1 MNENNVERIA
11 KILAE
16 DQGDPQAWGAY
27 ASKAMQIIE
36 IAQDDWKGFWPDG
49 KYTLADEPPSP
60 LPTQEG

>member
-16 DQGDPQAWGAY
+16 DHGDPQAWGAY

-36 IAQDDWKGFWPDG
+36 IALSDDEEEDQGEVFRANG
-49 KYTLADEPPSP
+49 SP
-60 LPTQEG
+60 V